1 METKKDTELEE
12 ALEEE
17 KYFYKYEDLYYDRLN
32 IEKQR
37 KKIAKHENLGT
48 KLENFKWD
56 LEYKEFKANDLDEVY
71 REVKNK
77 IKIKDS

>member
-1 METKKDTELEE
+1 M
-12 ALEEE
+12 
-17 KYFYKYEDLYYDRLN
+17 YDKLN

-37 KKIAKHENLGT
+37 KKMAQYENLGT